1 MCVASVTD
9 REEIFLRIFHLRTG
23 PASAIMGLICL
34 SIFFFFSTVEAAM
47 AVAPMRIAQGV
58 WVQATLPQ
66 LQNGLPPQSL
76 IELNEL
82 FRNRV
87 LTVYRHFEQAALET
101 RADPRLPEHMKEAL
115 TFHADYEVFRN
126 DSRFVSLGQ
135 TIYQYTGGAHG
146 MSFIS
151 AATIQLPS
159 GRLCRL
165 SDLFVV
171 GANYQERLDGIV
183 RREGASRGLP
193 LWDFHGVKADSGFYL
208 TDEGL
213 VLYFQPYEIAPY
225 SEGIVKILVRYQ
237 EVADLLSSA
246 TDH

>member
-47 AVAPMRIAQGV
+47 VVAPMRIAQGV

-87 LTVYRHFEQAALET
+87 LTVYRHF
-101 RADPRLPEHMKEAL
+101 
-115 TFHADYEVFRN
+115 
-126 DSRFVSLGQ
+126 
-135 TIYQYTGGAHG
+135 
-146 MSFIS
+146 
-151 AATIQLPS
+151 
-159 GRLCRL
+159 
-165 SDLFVV
+165 
-171 GANYQERLDGIV
+171 
-183 RREGASRGLP
+183 
-193 LWDFHGVKADSGFYL
+193 
-208 TDEGL
+208 
-213 VLYFQPYEIAPY
+213 
-225 SEGIVKILVRYQ
+225 
-237 EVADLLSSA
+237 
-246 TDH
+246 